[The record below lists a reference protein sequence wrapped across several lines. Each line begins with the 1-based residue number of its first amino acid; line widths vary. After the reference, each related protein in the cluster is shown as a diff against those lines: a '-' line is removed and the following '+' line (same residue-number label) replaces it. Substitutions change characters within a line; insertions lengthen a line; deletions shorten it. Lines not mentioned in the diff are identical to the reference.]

1 MKYAIL
7 RSDASPIA
15 RRIESDIT
23 HLLATLGHT
32 HTSMDEDIRYILNFT
47 TLDAPDGVRRKAQNE
62 FVVSIGVLDEE
73 VEDLRYLCYNTLVK
87 TLSNLFL
94 CVKARGDEP
103 IEVHAITPEVGFYHF
118 PYSPQNI
125 YTAMEPVIT
134 AHFAINNQIR
144 YDLPA
149 SYCSSPIARQIQH
162 YGAELDALGLLPAP
176 FPIEQ
181 VLSKE
186 NIEHLYRLFHIRG
199 LSYGNLS
206 AREKIPEIGPD
217 TFWMTA
223 RGVDKAHLQGVG
235 KDILLVEGFDEASGE
250 IWVRIPPDGNPK
262 IRVSVDAIEHLMIYR
277 AFPEVGAIVHVHAW
291 MQQVPCTR
299 QNYPCGTVE
308 LATAVC
314 RELQQSPDPGKAVI
328 GLKNHGLT
336 ITGPHLGDIFSR
348 IKGKLLKEVPMMA

>member
-1 MKYAIL
+1 MKYAL
-7 RSDASPIA
+7 LQSDSHPLAH
-15 RRIESDIT
+15 RIESDIT
-23 HLLATLGHT
+23 RLLATLGHIPA
-32 HTSMDEDIRYILNFT
+32 SMDEDIRYILNFT
-47 TLDAPDGVRRKAQNE
+47 TFNKPNGVHRKAQNE
-62 FVVSIGVLDEE
+62 FVVSIAVLEQE

-94 CVKARGDEP
+94 CIKVQGDDP
-103 IEVHAITPEVGFYHF
+103 LEVHAITPEVGFYHF
-118 PYSPQNI
+118 PYSPQSI
-125 YTAMEPVIT
+125 YAAMEPVIT
-134 AHFAINNQIR
+134 AHFAINNRIY

-149 SYCSSPIARQIQH
+149 SHCSSPIARQIQQ
-162 YGAELDALGLLPAP
+162 YGAELEALGLLPAP

-206 AREKIPEIGPD
+206 AREKFAEIGPD

-223 RGVDKAHLQGVG
+223 RGVDKARLQGIG
-235 KDILLVEGFDEASGE
+235 KDILLVEGFDEVSGE
-250 IWVRIPPDGNPK
+250 ILARIPPDGNPK

-291 MQQVPCTR
+291 MQQVRCTR

-308 LATAVC
+308 LAKAVC
-314 RELQQSPDPGKAVI
+314 QELRLSPNPGRAVI

-336 ITGPHLGDIFSR
+336 ITGPDLADIFSR